1 MQDMACL
8 ILVISMRFLYILR
21 YVINTST
28 VCVSVCVYLYMCAC
42 KCTYQLACEQA
53 CVCHF
58 VSYLR
63 PSSRPSHLL
72 PLPCRDLLDR
82 RPSASASR
90 TPDPPSLPPGSPL
103 LLGFPFP
110 PHPHYPPRIPALL
123 PQYALGGPLSP
134 PISPLLLPPHPWLPV
149 ADPVDASPMEGGGVR
164 PLAPWGV
171 AELSRA
177 APSAFLPAAAAAAA
191 SAPPGHP
198 FFISSLLTTGAGP
211 LPPALDLSKRK
222 GDT

>member
-1 MQDMACL
+1 MSDTGYRYAF
-8 ILVISMRFLYILR
+8 IYILR
-21 YVINTST
+21 YVINTYT
-28 VCVSVCVYLYMCAC
+28 VCVSVCVYVYMCAC

-58 VSYLR
+58 VPYLR

-82 RPSASASR
+82 RPPASASR

-177 APSAFLPAAAAAAA
+177 APSAFLPAAAAAA